1 MEDYCI
7 KNNIKL
13 VHSYIEKNISA
24 YNTDL
29 DDSNELVT
37 ILGRATNSKDFDIIL
52 IHSLDRL
59 IRRVKDKGIIDRLK
73 QQGVRIIEVNTDTEL

>member
-1 MEDYCI
+1 
-7 KNNIKL
+7 
-13 VHSYIEKNISA
+13 
-24 YNTDL
+24 
-29 DDSNELVT
+29 VT